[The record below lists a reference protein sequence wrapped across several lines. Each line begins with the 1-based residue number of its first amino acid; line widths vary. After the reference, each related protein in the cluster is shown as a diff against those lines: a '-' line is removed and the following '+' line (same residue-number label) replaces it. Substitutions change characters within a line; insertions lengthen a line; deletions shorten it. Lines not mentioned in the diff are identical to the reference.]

1 MNANAQRIREYLL
14 AYYPADEWP
23 TLLQQAEEWAASQ
36 PLAGLRVLDA
46 TPIYRN
52 TLGKFMALLA
62 AGAEVYV
69 PRRTAMPQDA
79 ATFDSLADF
88 GIHIAEKGQNDF
100 DIILDCAAQCA
111 RYTPAL
117 GYAELTRSGVS
128 VYERARR
135 PVIVADAGRI
145 KRVETTLG
153 TGESFFRALHQLGYS
168 ELAGKRLIVVGYG
181 KVGSGLVY
189 YARKQGMKVTV
200 ADLENKAGSL
210 PDDVAFINVN
220 NRAELNAAVLD
231 AWCVVTAT
239 GRINALH
246 NRLDAHAVVA
256 SPVLL
261 ANMGIEDEFGTKIPN
276 HRVLNN
282 KKPLNFILAE
292 PTRMC
297 FIETTLALHNACALE
312 LLTADLPAV
321 CMPPAPD
328 VEERLLHIAT
338 TQGCNELRQWI
349 DKLGTSKN
357 SINENLSESTIYNL
371 PSTKC

>member
-23 TLLQQAEEWAASQ
+23 TLLHQAEEWAATQ

-79 ATFDSLADF
+79 AIAELLPEF
-88 GIHIAEKGQNDF
+88 GIHTAEKDQNDF
-100 DIILDCAAQCA
+100 DIILDCAAQCV
-111 RYTPAL
+111 RYTPTL
-117 GYAELTRSGVS
+117 GYAELTRSGVP

-145 KRVETTLG
+145 KRVETMLG
-153 TGESFFRALHQLGYS
+153 TGESFFRALAQLEYNDLEGR
-168 ELAGKRLIVVGYG
+168 RLLVVGYG
-181 KVGSGLVY
+181 KVGRGIVH
-189 YARKQGMKVTV
+189 YARKNGMNVMV
-200 ADLENKAGSL
+200 ADMEDKAGEL
-210 PDDVAFINVN
+210 PGDVGFVNVN
-220 NRAELNAAVLD
+220 DKAALNDTVLR

-282 KKPLNFILAE
+282 KKPLNFILDE

-312 LLTADLPAV
+312 LLTADLPST
-321 CMPPAPD
+321 CMAPAPD

-338 TQGCNELRQWI
+338 TQGTGELRHLHLL
-349 DKLGTSKN
+349 LGDEREK
-357 SINENLSESTIYNL
+357 E
-371 PSTKC
+371 